1 MFLLSERKFSFSW
14 RRILRPSF
22 FLLSATI
29 DLLEVAKKSS
39 NFVRI
44 SQKNIFDIVHQGM
57 STNHRRSVGA
67 GEEPSHHQRLTRS
80 LFVLAIALW
89 LVLLFVDGIVITATT
104 MRNDPTL
111 TISFIPSTTY
121 VNDTSGKPKL
131 SVTISNYLSLLQ
143 ANFSYQ
149 IFQEVGGSNI
159 SITPQLSTSTL
170 TAIWDN
176 IFSPPRFEIVLPP
189 VFTMAGNYSAQVL
202 AKKLNG
208 QNINSW
214 STNKMIIKSYD
225 EFTSFDNLRKLSL
238 VDLEQAST
246 NSLLYALT
254 SKKQKLLDSL
264 TMALCAM
271 NPNTSSLHDTK
282 SLVNS
287 FKSVSSFKKDLTQM
301 SVGGITDFISD
312 YSKIMVS
319 LSKNYAS
326 NQSSNSEVDSISSY
340 IDTVQD
346 VLDIISNCMTALQ
359 SYTNDK
365 YSSVIENMISV
376 TALTT
381 NTTDPHVLKNEAFE
395 VVILPDLTNQT
406 SNQPLALNGSIT
418 IATPD
423 SLISKTAQSG
433 KKLSL
438 GSVKYLYSS
447 KIVPSQTVQF
457 EFNSTTTT
465 IIADTSQDLLNTIQS
480 LSNNFTSNSTL
491 STNNSSSSTPFV
503 RVSISPI
510 ISVEY
515 LQNGLITALTNLS
528 KPIRMN
534 FPAVNTSMISQ
545 IEQFTKPFNLKYNFI
560 CMYWNET
567 LKAWKSNGCVTL
579 QKSSDS
585 ITCECDHTT
594 KFTSFIEFSQA
605 TRTNFSSDP
614 QLMAQIIISYI
625 FIICIVVIFVGLLIM
640 SNIKSFTKQPIKSRW
655 IFPYL
660 SLIALF
666 IENAFSNIVSD
677 SITLSI
683 NNGTSNISYDS
694 VNIIRDVSAMV
705 VVTLVS
711 LAIWNFVLNHLRYIL
726 FRYMYEI
733 MFNERQVSLQ
743 QVSPFLKLISR
754 KRFMMLSNCA
764 MSVCVI
770 AYFVIFISLTR
781 TSVIISTTYSWIM
794 SLSFFVFVMIMTICL
809 IGIYLFDIYME
820 FKYKQISS
828 EMQNVGKD
836 VLSNAT
842 SQTSKLENFVQGIT
856 KSFPK
861 TGVKGVQVNLNF
873 YSTSSFLRRLQH
885 FFSTNDRL
893 FFRLEAVI
901 FFTSIVFYIVAY
913 ALGFSVLSNSSTS
926 SITSTYSQI
935 TTSDDM
941 NTILQLAFNLV
952 FQTLFEAGFIISFGG
967 LVFIGAFIK
976 NSKNVST
983 RDASSSTTMNMDQNE
998 QDDVS
1003 KLLKNPSAK
1012 KVFEQFCK
1020 LEFSLENVIMW
1031 SKVEKLKDLLKTHAD
1046 RDLYQ
1051 KIIEELED
1059 WNECHFSSSSRFE
1072 INFSSQTREK
1082 FEKVRKELNAHHHGQ
1097 SSDELLKQVSD
1108 FAQSANLEL
1117 LLNLNDTY
1125 SRFILTSEYK
1135 ALSSIE
1141 EIVTELNEN
1150 NKFQ

>member
-1 MFLLSERKFSFSW
+1 
-14 RRILRPSF
+14 
-22 FLLSATI
+22 
-29 DLLEVAKKSS
+29 
-39 NFVRI
+39 
-44 SQKNIFDIVHQGM
+44 
-57 STNHRRSVGA
+57 
-67 GEEPSHHQRLTRS
+67 
-80 LFVLAIALW
+80 
-89 LVLLFVDGIVITATT
+89 
-104 MRNDPTL
+104 
-111 TISFIPSTTY
+111 
-121 VNDTSGKPKL
+121 
-131 SVTISNYLSLLQ
+131 
-143 ANFSYQ
+143 
-149 IFQEVGGSNI
+149 
-159 SITPQLSTSTL
+159 
-170 TAIWDN
+170 
-176 IFSPPRFEIVLPP
+176 
-189 VFTMAGNYSAQVL
+189 
-202 AKKLNG
+202 
-208 QNINSW
+208 
-214 STNKMIIKSYD
+214 
-225 EFTSFDNLRKLSL
+225 
-238 VDLEQAST
+238 
-246 NSLLYALT
+246 
-254 SKKQKLLDSL
+254 
-264 TMALCAM
+264 M

-764 MSVCVI
+764 MSV
-770 AYFVIFISLTR
+770 
-781 TSVIISTTYSWIM
+781 
-794 SLSFFVFVMIMTICL
+794 
-809 IGIYLFDIYME
+809 
-820 FKYKQISS
+820 
-828 EMQNVGKD
+828 
-836 VLSNAT
+836 
-842 SQTSKLENFVQGIT
+842 
-856 KSFPK
+856 
-861 TGVKGVQVNLNF
+861 QVNLNF

-1012 KVFEQFCK
+1012 K
-1020 LEFSLENVIMW
+1020 
-1031 SKVEKLKDLLKTHAD
+1031 
-1046 RDLYQ
+1046 
-1051 KIIEELED
+1051 
-1059 WNECHFSSSSRFE
+1059 
-1072 INFSSQTREK
+1072 
-1082 FEKVRKELNAHHHGQ
+1082 
-1097 SSDELLKQVSD
+1097 
-1108 FAQSANLEL
+1108 
-1117 LLNLNDTY
+1117 
-1125 SRFILTSEYK
+1125 
-1135 ALSSIE
+1135 SI
-1141 EIVTELNEN
+1141 
-1150 NKFQ
+1150 

>member
-1 MFLLSERKFSFSW
+1 
-14 RRILRPSF
+14 
-22 FLLSATI
+22 
-29 DLLEVAKKSS
+29 
-39 NFVRI
+39 
-44 SQKNIFDIVHQGM
+44 
-57 STNHRRSVGA
+57 
-67 GEEPSHHQRLTRS
+67 
-80 LFVLAIALW
+80 
-89 LVLLFVDGIVITATT
+89 
-104 MRNDPTL
+104 
-111 TISFIPSTTY
+111 
-121 VNDTSGKPKL
+121 
-131 SVTISNYLSLLQ
+131 
-143 ANFSYQ
+143 
-149 IFQEVGGSNI
+149 
-159 SITPQLSTSTL
+159 
-170 TAIWDN
+170 
-176 IFSPPRFEIVLPP
+176 
-189 VFTMAGNYSAQVL
+189 
-202 AKKLNG
+202 
-208 QNINSW
+208 
-214 STNKMIIKSYD
+214 
-225 EFTSFDNLRKLSL
+225 
-238 VDLEQAST
+238 
-246 NSLLYALT
+246 
-254 SKKQKLLDSL
+254 
-264 TMALCAM
+264 M

-560 CMYWNET
+560 F
-567 LKAWKSNGCVTL
+567 
-579 QKSSDS
+579 
-585 ITCECDHTT
+585 
-594 KFTSFIEFSQA
+594 FTSNA
-605 TRTNFSSDP
+605 
-614 QLMAQIIISYI
+614 YK
-625 FIICIVVIFVGLLIM
+625 LLIRPTING
-640 SNIKSFTKQPIKSRW
+640 SNYHFIHLYHLHCSNLCRIAYHVKYQIFTKQPIKSRW

-1012 KVFEQFCK
+1012 KY
-1020 LEFSLENVIMW
+1020 LN
-1031 SKVEKLKDLLKTHAD
+1031 
-1046 RDLYQ
+1046 
-1051 KIIEELED
+1051 
-1059 WNECHFSSSSRFE
+1059 
-1072 INFSSQTREK
+1072 NF
-1082 FEKVRKELNAHHHGQ
+1082 VN
-1097 SSDELLKQVSD
+1097 
-1108 FAQSANLEL
+1108 
-1117 LLNLNDTY
+1117 
-1125 SRFILTSEYK
+1125 
-1135 ALSSIE
+1135 
-1141 EIVTELNEN
+1141 
-1150 NKFQ
+1150 